1 MTYSYKYNW
10 AALILIMLA
19 GVLIRQFFILKHK
32 GKINVAWPAA
42 GVAVLAVVA
51 VLIAPQ
57 PRPAVAKAEGGDAA
71 AATVSFAKVQEVLNA
86 RCVQCHAAQPKMMPT
101 AAKGIKLDTAEDIKA
116 HAQLIYQQAV
126 QQKAMPLGNVTQ
138 ITDDERAL
146 LGQWF
151 EGGAKTTN

>member
-1 MTYSYKYNW
+1 
-10 AALILIMLA
+10 
-19 GVLIRQFFILKHK
+19 
-32 GKINVAWPAA
+32 
-42 GVAVLAVVA
+42 
-51 VLIAPQ
+51 
-57 PRPAVAKAEGGDAA
+57 
-71 AATVSFAKVQEVLNA
+71 
-86 RCVQCHAAQPKMMPT
+86 MMPT
-101 AAKGIKLDTAEDIKA
+101 AAKGIKLDTVDDIKS

>member
-1 MTYSYKYNW
+1 
-10 AALILIMLA
+10 
-19 GVLIRQFFILKHK
+19 
-32 GKINVAWPAA
+32 
-42 GVAVLAVVA
+42 VVA
-51 VLIAPQ
+51 FLIAPQ
-57 PRPAVAKAEGGDAA
+57 PRPQVAKADGAA
-71 AATVSFAKVQEVLNA
+71 ANAVSFVKVQEIMNS
-86 RCVQCHAAQPKMMPT
+86 RCVQCHAEQPKMMPT
-101 AAKGIKLDTAEDIKA
+101 AAKGIKLDTVDDIKS

>member
-1 MTYSYKYNW
+1 
-10 AALILIMLA
+10 
-19 GVLIRQFFILKHK
+19 
-32 GKINVAWPAA
+32 VAWPAA

-51 VLIAPQ
+51 VMIAPQ
-57 PRPAVAKAEGGDAA
+57 PREAVANKDG
-71 AATVSFAKVQEVLNA
+71 AATQVSFTKVQDVINS
-86 RCVQCHAAQPKMMPT
+86 RCIQCHAAAPKLMPT
-101 AAKGIKLDTAEDIKA
+101 AAKGIKLDTADEIKA

-151 EGGAKTTN
+151 ESGAKTTN